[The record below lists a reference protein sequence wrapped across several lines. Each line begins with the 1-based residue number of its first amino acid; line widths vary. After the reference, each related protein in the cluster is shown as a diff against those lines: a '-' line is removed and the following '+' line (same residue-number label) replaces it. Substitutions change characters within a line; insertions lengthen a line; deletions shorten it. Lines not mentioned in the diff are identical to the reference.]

1 MRYTACTCDPDDFVR
16 SKYTLRQN
24 LYGRKTEM
32 AIVATMYNE
41 EEKLFDDSMS
51 SIVKNIQ
58 HLQSRTKSKTWGPK
72 AWEKIVVCIVAD
84 GRAKCNAK
92 VLKMLGLYGVYQEG
106 IAKDSV
112 MGKPVTAHIFEYS
125 SQVVVDQ
132 LGNVA
137 GGIAPVQIIFVLKE
151 QNKKKLNSH
160 RWFFNAICA
169 SLNPNVCILIDVGT
183 RPSGTSLYKLWKEFD
198 KHSNVGGA
206 CGEICVDL
214 GRGCA
219 NVFNPLVAAQNFEY
233 KMSNILDKPTES
245 VFGYIS
251 VLPGAFSAYR
261 WKALQNHSNGKG
273 PLASYFLGEKMHE
286 PGYTGSAF
294 DANMYLAEDRIL
306 CFEIVTKKKEAWVLK
321 YVKSAKASTDAPS
334 SVAEYISQRRR
345 WLNGAFFACLYSVL
359 HFFRI
364 WTSGHNVLRCLWLNI
379 EFLYN
384 AIVMIF
390 TFLGPANFYLAFFFL
405 ASSSVQNPDHDPFG
419 GQGKNVLEILTNIYL
434 ALLFVIIIC
443 SLGNRPQGSRLMYI
457 GSIVVFAALF
467 AVALYCA
474 GWTIYLVVPHTLA
487 GWKDF
492 GALFDKPAFRD
503 IVISLGSTYGLYIYA
518 SFLHAEPWH
527 LFTSFFQY
535 MLLLPSTINILSI
548 YSFCNLHDVSWG
560 TKGQSTPAAL
570 GGAKTG
576 KEGKVEV
583 DLPTNEKDVNDVWL
597 AMRKDL
603 SVKTVEVKQKRSADV
618 KQEDHMRNFRTNTVL
633 TFALCNIALVLVF
646 TSNFFLDWANDNF
659 GTRGSTVNPYMT
671 FIFWAVAG
679 MAAFRAFGSTMY
691 MILRLV
697 GQ

>member
-1 MRYTACTCDPDDFVR
+1 
-16 SKYTLRQN
+16 
-24 LYGRKTEM
+24 
-32 AIVATMYNE
+32 
-41 EEKLFDDSMS
+41 
-51 SIVKNIQ
+51 
-58 HLQSRTKSKTWGPK
+58 
-72 AWEKIVVCIVAD
+72 
-84 GRAKCNAK
+84 
-92 VLKMLGLYGVYQEG
+92 
-106 IAKDSV
+106 
-112 MGKPVTAHIFEYS
+112 
-125 SQVVVDQ
+125 
-132 LGNVA
+132 
-137 GGIAPVQIIFVLKE
+137 
-151 QNKKKLNSH
+151 
-160 RWFFNAICA
+160 
-169 SLNPNVCILIDVGT
+169 
-183 RPSGTSLYKLWKEFD
+183 
-198 KHSNVGGA
+198 
-206 CGEICVDL
+206 
-214 GRGCA
+214 
-219 NVFNPLVAAQNFEY
+219 
-233 KMSNILDKPTES
+233 
-245 VFGYIS
+245 
-251 VLPGAFSAYR
+251 
-261 WKALQNHSNGKG
+261 
-273 PLASYFLGEKMHE
+273 
-286 PGYTGSAF
+286 
-294 DANMYLAEDRIL
+294 
-306 CFEIVTKKKEAWVLK
+306 
-321 YVKSAKASTDAPS
+321 
-334 SVAEYISQRRR
+334 
-345 WLNGAFFACLYSVL
+345 
-359 HFFRI
+359 
-364 WTSGHNVLRCLWLNI
+364 LNI